1 MNMVAVEAH
10 LPSSRWPRWLWQRA
24 HDGVRSF
31 RTPTRFTMTVLAIL
45 GVLVAIAAL
54 GGGAYAVNDYARR
67 TYDYNAFCVPNLTHP
82 LIFTLK

>member
-1 MNMVAVEAH
+1 
-10 LPSSRWPRWLWQRA
+10 
-24 HDGVRSF
+24 
-31 RTPTRFTMTVLAIL
+31 MTVLAIL